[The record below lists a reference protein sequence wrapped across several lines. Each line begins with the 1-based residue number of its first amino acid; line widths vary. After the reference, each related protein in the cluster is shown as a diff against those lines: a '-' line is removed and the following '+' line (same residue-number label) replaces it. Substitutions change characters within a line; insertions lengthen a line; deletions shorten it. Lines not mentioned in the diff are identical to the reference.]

1 MRFRVKPG
9 MTDRQAWN
17 DYMKKL
23 LQINPVVRENTST
36 GKIMRELGEL
46 AQAAGWES
54 YIAYSRA
61 RDGVPQHSSKLVPVG
76 NKHDLL
82 WHWLATRLFDAHGLA
97 SRHATRQ
104 LIRRI
109 REIDPDIVH
118 IHNVHGYFLNY
129 PLLCAFLAERGKPVI
144 WTVHD
149 CWLFT
154 GHCYHYAAAGCD
166 KWQTR
171 CHDCPQKRAFP
182 ASWLLDR
189 SRRNFE
195 QKRRALAAIPNLTL
209 VTVSDWMRRE
219 VAKSFLKEVPCRVIH
234 NGIDLETFRP
244 RTDARIRDRYGI
256 PAEHNALAI
265 ASIWLPEKG
274 ISDLVRLAGL
284 LAPDEGLVIVGRMTD
299 EQKASFPVGVSFV
312 PRTENAADLVALY
325 SGAIALVNPTWQDNY
340 PTVNLEAIACGTP
353 VITYKTGGS
362 IESVT
367 PETGFVV
374 KQGDVTEIVACIR
387 EIRTLGKASYSGPC
401 REYALQHFD
410 KKECFQ
416 DYIRLYESLA
426 TR

>member
-1 MRFRVKPG
+1 
-9 MTDRQAWN
+9 
-17 DYMKKL
+17 MKKL

-61 RDGVPQHSSKLVPVG
+61 RDGVPQHSSKLIPVG
-76 NKHDLL
+76 SKFDLL
-82 WHWLATRLFDAHGLA
+82 VHWLATRLFDAHGLA
-97 SRHATRQ
+97 SRRATWQ

-109 REIDPDIVH
+109 GEIDPDVVH

-129 PLLCAFLAERGKPVI
+129 PLLLDYLAERGKPVV

-166 KWQTR
+166 KWQTQ
-171 CHDCPQKRAFP
+171 CHDCPQKLAFP
-182 ASWLLDR
+182 TSWLMDR

-195 QKRRALAAIPNLTL
+195 AKRQALTALPDFTL

-219 VAKSFLKEVPCRVIH
+219 VGKSFLRDVPCRVIH
-234 NGIDLETFRP
+234 NGIDLNTFQPRP
-244 RTDARIRDRYGI
+244 DAEVRQRYNI
-256 PAEHNALAI
+256 STEHYVLAV
-265 ASIWLPEKG
+265 ASIWLPQKG
-274 ISDLVRLAGL
+274 LPDLVRLAGML
-284 LAPDEGLVIVGRMTD
+284 TPDEGLVMVGRISE
-299 EQKASFPVGVSFV
+299 EQKAAFPAGVIFI
-312 PRTENAADLVALY
+312 PRTEDAGALAALY
-325 SGAIALVNPTWQDNY
+325 SGALALMNPTWQDNY

-353 VITYKTGGS
+353 VVTFRTGGS
-362 IESVT
+362 VESVT

-374 KQGDVTEIVACIR
+374 EQGDVEGMSASLKAIR
-387 EIRTLGKASYSGPC
+387 SLGKEHYQEIC
-401 REYALQHFD
+401 RAYALQHFD
-410 KKECFQ
+410 RKACFQ
-416 DYIRLYESLA
+416 DYIHLYESLA